1 MKNSP
6 KKFPSVPEKYSG
18 KLEIESV
25 AGFEYPTGIGSIHF
39 KKENVQVKLAENR
52 NSLYDNVQSRMS
64 DLIREMEDLGRY
76 YQDSERIYNARVNF
90 MPVVGHIYHLYG
102 SPEDWVSIISPDEW
116 VRDDYIA
123 SFRFNGSGWE
133 RMV

>member
-25 AGFEYPTGIGSIHF
+25 AGFEYPTGVGSISF
-39 KKENVQVKLAENR
+39 KKENVQGKLAENR
-52 NSLYDNVQSRMS
+52 NSLYDKVQARMS

-90 MPVVGHIYHLYG
+90 MPVAGHIYHLYG
-102 SPEDWVSIISPDEW
+102 EPEDWVSIISPDEW
-116 VRDDYIA
+116 VRDDYIG
-123 SFRFNGSGWE
+123 SFRFNGNGWE
-133 RMV
+133 RM

>member
-6 KKFPSVPEKYSG
+6 KKFPPVLEKYSG

-25 AGFEYPTGIGSIHF
+25 AGFEYPTTIGGVSF
-39 KKENVQVKLAENR
+39 KKENVQGKLAKNR
-52 NSLYDNVQSRMS
+52 NSLYDNVQARMS
-64 DLIREMEDLGRY
+64 DLIQEMEDLGRY

-90 MPVVGHIYHLYG
+90 MPVIGHIYHLYG

-116 VRDDYIA
+116 VRDDYVG
-123 SFRFNGSGWE
+123 SFRFNGNGWE
-133 RMV
+133 RI

>member
-6 KKFPSVPEKYSG
+6 KKFPPVPEKYSG
-18 KLEIESV
+18 KLVIEST
-25 AGFEYPTGIGSIHF
+25 AGFEYPTAIGSIHF
-39 KKENVQVKLAENR
+39 KKENIQGKLAESR
-52 NSLYDNVQSRMS
+52 NNLYDNVQARMS
-64 DLIREMEDLGRY
+64 DLIRQIEDLGRY

-123 SFRFNGSGWE
+123 SFRFNGNGWE
-133 RMV
+133 RM